1 MKVLAKTNGSTL
13 VCGSGDFLD
22 SYKLRLV
29 EYDGQVRDWNN
40 RKLLEIA
47 LFTDENVS
55 KEELEEIGEEAFI
68 KKYSKKKEEV
78 VKEPTTEAEAEVEK
92 TEAEVGK
99 VEYVEENKSRK
110 NKGKRKN

>member
-47 LFTDENVS
+47 LFTEENVS

-78 VKEPTTEAEAEVEK
+78 VKEPTTEAEVEVEVEK
-92 TEAEVGK
+92 A
-99 VEYVEENKSRK
+99 EYVEENKSRK

>member
-92 TEAEVGK
+92 TEAEVEK